1 VISVAVYFI
10 VFSAKV
16 LELLL
21 SYCKHADHN
30 VITAALEALHQLLKH
45 APLSL
50 RNALVRRDVMATVTK
65 LMSPGNL
72 SHCLFVM
79 HLLAMK

>member
-1 VISVAVYFI
+1 MFSV
-10 VFSAKV
+10 KV

-21 SYCKHADHN
+21 SFCKHADHN

-50 RNALVRRDVMATVTK
+50 RNALVRHELLNAVIK
-65 LMSPGNL
+65 QQSPGNII
-72 SHCLFVM
+72 HC
-79 HLLAMK
+79 